1 MNNVNLIGRMTKDPE
16 MRYSPDGLA
25 ITKFTL
31 AVERLYKDKNSGK
44 READFI
50 QCIAWR
56 KVAENVANFC
66 KKGAQVGVT
75 GRIQSSNF
83 QGRDGQRVFMTE
95 IVCDNVQF
103 LSSPNNG
110 GQQTRQN
117 VNNSKQTNPYGNG
130 NPFNPHGKG
139 DVYQSNP
146 FDSQSA
152 LVGISDDDLPF
163 G

>member
-25 ITKFTL
+25 ITRFTL

-50 QCIAWR
+50 QCLAWK

-66 KKGAQVGVT
+66 RKGTQVGVT
-75 GRIQSSNF
+75 GRVQTSNF

-110 GQQTRQN
+110 GQQSGQY
-117 VNNSKQTNPYGNG
+117 VNNSKQATPNGQG
-130 NPFNPHGKG
+130 NPFNSHGKG
-139 DVYQSNP
+139 DSYQSNP
-146 FDSQSA
+146 FDGQDA
-152 LVGISDDDLPF
+152 IAISDDDLPF
-163 G
+163 